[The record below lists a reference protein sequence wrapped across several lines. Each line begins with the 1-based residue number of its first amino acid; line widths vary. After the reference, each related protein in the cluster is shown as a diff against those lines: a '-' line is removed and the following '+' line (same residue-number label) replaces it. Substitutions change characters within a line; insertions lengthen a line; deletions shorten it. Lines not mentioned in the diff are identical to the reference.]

1 MIVSSYYY
9 ELLGV
14 KPGASLDSVKRSF
27 RTLVRKNHPDLFPE
41 SRKEI
46 QELKM
51 IQINEAYAMIAG
63 ALKPANSDE
72 KEVAPGGEGK
82 EKTADFGNHFRDHL
96 GNLYRNHIGNL
107 EKAPQNA
114 VDFHRDIQYAYYKQG
129 FDNFS
134 RALNG
139 IKRIERKVCLRNDL
153 YYLKRFSASLINL
166 RKADSY
172 FSKLLWEYPESMWA
186 YDAHVKTRRIEYFNR
201 LYRKILSGIEKK
213 LKSVANY

>member
-9 ELLGV
+9 EVLGV
-14 KPGASLDSVKRSF
+14 KPGASLEDVKRSF

-63 ALKPANSDE
+63 VLKPVNSDE
-72 KEVAPGGEGK
+72 KEWAFSEEGK
-82 EKTADFGNHFRDHL
+82 QKRAGFGNHF
-96 GNLYRNHIGNL
+96 GTL
-107 EKAPQNA
+107 EKASQKA
-114 VDFHRDIQYAYYKQG
+114 VAFHKDIQYAYYKQG

-134 RALNG
+134 KALNG

-153 YYLKRFSASLINL
+153 YYLKRFSASLVNL

-172 FSKLLWEYPESMWA
+172 FSKLLGEFPESMWA
-186 YDAHVKTRRIEYFNR
+186 YDARVKTRRIEYFNR
-201 LYRKILSGIEKK
+201 LYRKILSGIDKK
-213 LKSVANY
+213 PK